1 MSALPEFIMRTQP
14 KSFEGC
20 TPLSEDERL
29 AEFKFKYYAAGCHH
43 VDAYPNDHDDETE
56 DMG

>member
-1 MSALPEFIMRTQP
+1 MNALPEFIMRTQP

-29 AEFKFKYYAAGCHH
+29 AEFKFKYYSQGLHH
-43 VDAYPNDHDDETE
+43 VDARPNGHDD
-56 DMG
+56 DNSDLG